1 MTSDNSAAE
10 QKPELQDLLK
20 VVRGNPTAE
29 ELATVIAVLGAAS
42 AEAAAQSGGRERR
55 LTSTWSRNASMLRSE
70 IVPGPGQW
78 RFSTRTR

>member
-42 AEAAAQSGGRERR
+42 AEAGAQSGGRKRR

>member
-42 AEAAAQSGGRERR
+42 AEAGAQSGGRERR